1 MTISIWRYSHFVLAF
16 AASLFLI
23 VASITGAILAIEPIS
38 QQLKAYNTSDLD
50 QVSLSTASSALAS
63 RYDEVFSIEVEKT
76 GFLKASVLTQDM
88 ESLDIYVDATT
99 GEPLGKVQERH
110 YIFDFATNLHRSLF
124 LKSVGRFF
132 VGLIS
137 FLLILIAITGLL
149 LLLKRQGGFKSLF
162 TKVQKDDVASR
173 YHVIFSRL
181 FFIPILIIAIT
192 GVYLSAER
200 FGLLPDQSITHQEIK
215 NSPNAAHYEHLE
227 DLPFFKQTNLSQI
240 RKVNF
245 PFSKDPADF
254 VEVALQDREVRIH
267 QGTGQIVSSAVY
279 PFAQV
284 ASQYSWNLHTGDG
297 TIGWALV
304 LLLASLSILFFIYT
318 GAVMAIKRLKKA
330 SSVPVMLDK
339 DASDIIIL
347 VGSETGTAYDFA
359 LRFYDA
365 LLAVGKQVYLT
376 ELNSYSAFAKARQ
389 IIIFTATYGEG
400 EAPTNARKFEK
411 LFTTV
416 QPSQPVGFA
425 VVGLGSLEYPDY
437 CKFAIQVDAMLQA
450 HTDFHPLL
458 PLYKINSASTAAFDH
473 WVKQY
478 SDCVALPLTI
488 KKPNLKKPKFK
499 KISFKV
505 IERTPLNVDDTFII
519 RLQPQEKTNFTSGDL
534 LTIFPDETELHRQY
548 SIARIGS
555 DVVLSVK
562 KHLHGKGSSY
572 LYHLQVGNRIK
583 ASVQENK
590 HFYLPKK
597 TTAALFIANGTGIAP
612 FLGMLQEHKNEQ
624 MHLFWGGKTSRSFGI
639 YDQLLQQSVDAQDHG
654 GDLSIPYP
662 CVHKCYSQEGD
673 QQYVQELVAQHKDLV
688 LNTIHKGGVIM
699 ICGSLAMQ
707 HSVLDVL
714 EKLLD
719 DHTAISLDQL
729 QHKQQLK
736 MDCY

>member
-1 MTISIWRYSHFVLAF
+1 MTISIWRYSHFILAF

-38 QQLKAYNTSDLD
+38 QQVKAYATNNLD
-50 QVSLSTASSALAS
+50 QISLSTTTSALSS

-76 GFLKASVLTQDM
+76 GFIKASVLTQDM
-88 ESLDIYVDATT
+88 ESLDVYVDATT
-99 GEPLGKVQERH
+99 GESLGTVQERH

-124 LKSVGRFF
+124 LKSTGRFF

-137 FLLILIAITGLL
+137 FLLILIAFTGLL
-149 LLLKRQGGFKSLF
+149 LLLKRQGGFKGLF

-181 FFIPILIIAIT
+181 FFIPILIIAVT

-200 FGLLPDQSITHQEIK
+200 FGLLPDHNITHQEIK
-215 NSPNAAHYEHLE
+215 NKPTTSHYEHLE
-227 DLPFFKQTNLSQI
+227 DLPFFKQTKLSQI

-245 PFSKDPADF
+245 PFSNDLADF

-267 QGTGQIVSSAVY
+267 QTTGQIVSSAAY
-279 PFAQV
+279 PFVQL

-297 TIGWALV
+297 TLGWALV

-318 GAVMAIKRLKKA
+318 GAVMAVKRLKKA
-330 SSVPVMLDK
+330 SSAPVILDK
-339 DASDIIIL
+339 DTCDIIIL

-359 LRFYDA
+359 LRFYNA
-365 LLAVGKQVYLT
+365 LLAAGKKVYVT

-411 LFTTV
+411 LFTTAP
-416 QPSQPVGFA
+416 PSQPVEFA

-437 CKFAIQVDAMLQA
+437 CKFAVQIDTLLQA
-450 HTDFHPLL
+450 HTDFQPLL
-458 PLYKINSASTAAFDH
+458 PLYKINNASAAAIEH

-478 SDCVALPLTI
+478 SDRVALPLTI
-488 KKPNLKKPKFK
+488 KKPRVKKPRFK

-519 RLQPQEKTNFTSGDL
+519 RLQPHQKTSFASGDL
-534 LTIFPDETELHRQY
+534 LTIFPDGTELHRQY
-548 SIARIGS
+548 SIARIGG

-562 KHLHGKGSSY
+562 KHPYGKGSSY
-572 LYHLQVGNRIK
+572 LYQLQTGDYIK

-590 HFYLPKK
+590 HFHLPKK
-597 TTAALFIANGTGIAP
+597 TTAAIFIANGTGIAP
-612 FLGMLQEHKNEQ
+612 FLGMLQEDKNEPK
-624 MHLFWGGKTSRSFGI
+624 HLFWGGKTSTSFGI
-639 YDQLLQQSVDAQDHG
+639 YDQLLQSDDARDNCN
-654 GDLSIPYP
+654 DLSILYS
-662 CVHKCYSQEGD
+662 CIHKCYSQQGD
-673 QQYVQELVAQHKDLV
+673 QQYVQDLVAQQKELV
-688 LNTIHKGGVIM
+688 LNTIQQDGVIM

-707 HSVLDVL
+707 HSVLDML
-714 EKLLD
+714 EKLLV
-719 DHTAISLDQL
+719 DHTSISLDQL